1 MTKNRVYD
9 FAKNSPRVGRFISMI
24 SRHLR
29 NHLDKKFMSL
39 GLSSGTFDF
48 MLVTYY
54 FNGCNQEKLSTILQY
69 DKGTTARAL
78 KKLEDGGFVK
88 RIKDPADKR
97 AYKITVTSKAAAIFD
112 DVKRLMDE
120 VNTDMLAGFSDEET
134 KQLEGLLDRVAQN
147 ILGEEK
153 YALLIQENATER
165 ES

>member
-1 MTKNRVYD
+1 MTKNRVYNFD
-9 FAKNSPRVGRFISMI
+9 EDSPKIGRYLTMI

-97 AYKITVTSKAAAIFD
+97 AYKITITDKADSIFD
-112 DVKRLMDE
+112 EVKRLMKE

-134 KQLEGLLDRVAQN
+134 KQLEGLLDRVAKN
-147 ILGEEK
+147 VLGDEK
-153 YALLIQENATER
+153 YAVLIQETATNVG
-165 ES
+165 S